1 MQFMERVDELT
12 KEKGLTGKQVMEQCG
27 ISKNSF
33 VNWRNGRMPTK
44 TTKKTLADFFGVSV
58 EYLMGETE
66 DRGQKNSPG
75 QATEAQDKI
84 DAIMKIY
91 DMLTPENKERFSE
104 SLSEIL
110 SALIKEQLQG

>member
-58 EYLMGETE
+58 EYLMGETD
-66 DRGQKNSPG
+66 DRTQKNSPG
-75 QATEAQDKI
+75 QATEAELDEELIQIWNSAD
-84 DAIMKIY
+84 DVEREAIVNAAKMV
-91 DMLTPENKERFSE
+91 R
-104 SLSEIL
+104 SLRG
-110 SALIKEQLQG
+110 K